1 MQKQPNTSYKGIDD
15 LPLALSIDDLMSVL
29 KIGRSTAYD
38 LVRTGKYE
46 QMVGV
51 DKRYTVLPIPS
62 RELTLNKELKQH
74 PLWVAVSETEEE
86 Q

>member
-38 LVRTGKYE
+38 LVRTGKIRGVK
-46 QMVGV
+46 VGHQI
-51 DKRYTVLPIPS
+51 RIPREVL
-62 RELTLNKELKQH
+62 LDFLNGE
-74 PLWVAVSETEEE
+74 SD
-86 Q
+86 